1 MIGLENTVPPTS
13 FLHGAVGSDRAKQ
26 LIRIEKRQKK
36 GQIHDVIGEKRLPKA

>member
-1 MIGLENTVPPTS
+1 VSRHNVETLPT
-13 FLHGAVGSDRAKQ
+13 GAVGSDRAKQ